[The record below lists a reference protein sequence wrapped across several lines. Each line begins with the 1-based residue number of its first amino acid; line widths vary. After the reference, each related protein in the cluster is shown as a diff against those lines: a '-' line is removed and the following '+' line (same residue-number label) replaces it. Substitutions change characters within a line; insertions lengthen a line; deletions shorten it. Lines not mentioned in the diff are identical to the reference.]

1 MVRIGQCLI
10 FGSQRR
16 VPVKKNKKNGRM
28 LPAVA
33 FIYLAM
39 IGCMIVLSASRVLA
53 M

>member
-1 MVRIGQCLI
+1 
-10 FGSQRR
+10 
-16 VPVKKNKKNGRM
+16 VKKNKKNGF
-28 LPAVA
+28 PAVA

>member
-1 MVRIGQCLI
+1 MKR
-10 FGSQRR
+10 S
-16 VPVKKNKKNGRM
+16 KKNGQM

>member
-1 MVRIGQCLI
+1 VR
-10 FGSQRR
+10 
-16 VPVKKNKKNGRM
+16 KNKKNGPM

>member
-1 MVRIGQCLI
+1 MIRIGEVQR
-10 FGSQRR
+10 FRPQRR
-16 VPVKKNKKNGRM
+16 VPVKKNKKNGHM

>member
-1 MVRIGQCLI
+1 MFSVLR
-10 FGSQRR
+10 SQRR
-16 VPVKKNKKNGRM
+16 IPVRKNKKNGPM

>member
-1 MVRIGQCLI
+1 M
-10 FGSQRR
+10 
-16 VPVKKNKKNGRM
+16 KKHKKHGPL

-33 FIYLAM
+33 FVYLAM

>member
-1 MVRIGQCLI
+1 M
-10 FGSQRR
+10 
-16 VPVKKNKKNGRM
+16 KKNKKNERM

-39 IGCMIVLSASRVLA
+39 IGGMIVLSASRVLA